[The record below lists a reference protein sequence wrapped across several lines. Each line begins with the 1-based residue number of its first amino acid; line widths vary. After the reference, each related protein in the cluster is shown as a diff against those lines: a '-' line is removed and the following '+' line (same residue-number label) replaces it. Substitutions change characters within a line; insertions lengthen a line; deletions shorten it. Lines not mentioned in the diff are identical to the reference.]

1 MRAVLVRHGG
11 DYDHDPRVR
20 PPWRRHSALSTTLW
34 RDGNSVCEDACGTKV
49 DDGHGG
55 SFQGGGGAFVYGVNT
70 PPVIAAGS
78 TSTAALSVDP
88 THATGDSET
97 VADIFGRLMP
107 ASLAS
112 NSAYNC
118 ASWES
123 I

>member
-1 MRAVLVRHGG
+1 MTDMAEASR
-11 DYDHDPRVR
+11 
-20 PPWRRHSALSTTLW
+20 
-34 RDGNSVCEDACGTKV
+34 E
-49 DDGHGG
+49 
-55 SFQGGGGAFVYGVNT
+55 GGGAFVYGVNT

-78 TSTAALSVDP
+78 ASTAALSVDP

>member
-1 MRAVLVRHGG
+1 
-11 DYDHDPRVR
+11 
-20 PPWRRHSALSTTLW
+20 
-34 RDGNSVCEDACGTKV
+34 
-49 DDGHGG
+49 
-55 SFQGGGGAFVYGVNT
+55 
-70 PPVIAAGS
+70 VIAAGS